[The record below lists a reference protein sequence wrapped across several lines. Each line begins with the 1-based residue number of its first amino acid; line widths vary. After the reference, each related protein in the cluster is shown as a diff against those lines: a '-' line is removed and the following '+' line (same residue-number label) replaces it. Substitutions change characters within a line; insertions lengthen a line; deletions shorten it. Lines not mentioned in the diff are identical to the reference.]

1 MNRKSTRKKRTENA
15 GASKRNLELTVITY
29 GFLAIFIAMCLYFA
43 YFLTFGAE
51 DFINNPYNA
60 RVSQFSDDVIRGDVL
75 SSDGEVL
82 ATTQVASDGSETRVY
97 PFGST
102 FAHAVGYNTNG
113 KSGVE
118 LDGNFNMLRS
128 HSFALT
134 RLLNDFTDTKDQ
146 GDSVV
151 TTLDAGMQK
160 TAYNAFGSYR
170 GAVVAIEPKTGKILC
185 LMSKPDFDP
194 GSIASNWEALNSDSD
209 SSVLL
214 NRATQGLY
222 PPGSTFKILTALE
235 YLNEGGKMSDAFDC
249 GGTYTENGYTIH
261 CYGNTSH
268 GNEDLKQAFA
278 KSCNVAFSQAGLSLD
293 LNKYKNLADNMLFNN
308 ELPTKLSN
316 VKKSSFD
323 LKKGDDPVLVMQ
335 TAIGQGDT
343 LVTPL
348 HMAMIAAAIE
358 NDGIVM
364 EPYIIDKVVNDNG
377 DLVRPYF
384 GDNYGAIISSEDA
397 KKLKKLMRAVV
408 TDGTGSALLSDN
420 YKAFGKTGSA
430 EYTSD
435 KNATHSWFVGFA
447 KKDGKEVAVAVIME
461 GAGSGSAHAVPVA
474 RAMFDNYFA
483 E

>member
-1 MNRKSTRKKRTENA
+1 MNKKRTTKKSN
-15 GASKRNLELTVITY
+15 NLEFAVITY
-29 GFLAIFIAMCLYFA
+29 GFLALFIAMCLYFA
-43 YFLTFGAE
+43 YYLTFGAE

-60 RVSQFSDDVIRGDVL
+60 RVSKFSENVIRGDIL
-75 SSDGEVL
+75 SSDGQVL
-82 ATTQVASDGSETRVY
+82 ATTQVAGDGTEVRSY
-97 PFGST
+97 PYGRI

-113 KSGVE
+113 KAGVE

-128 HSFALT
+128 HSFFLT
-134 RLLNDFTDTKDQ
+134 RLIHDFTDEKDQ

-151 TTLDAGMQK
+151 TTLDAGMQQA
-160 TAYNAFGSYR
+160 AYNAFGDYR
-170 GAVVAIEPKTGKILC
+170 GAVVAIEPSTGKILT

-235 YLNEGGKMSDAFDC
+235 YLNEKGHTDDTFDC
-249 GGTYTENGYTIH
+249 QGTYTENGYTIH

-268 GNEDLKQAFA
+268 GHEDLTQAFS
-278 KSCNVAFSQAGLSLD
+278 KSCNVAFSQAGLSLN
-293 LNKYKNLADNMLFNN
+293 LNKYHALAENMLFNKDI
-308 ELPTKLSN
+308 PTKLSN

-348 HMAMIAAAIE
+348 HMAMIAAAID
-358 NDGIVM
+358 NDGVVM

-377 DLVRPYF
+377 DLVRPF
-384 GDNYGAIISSEDA
+384 FAENYGAIISSDDA
-397 KKLKKLMRAVV
+397 KKLRKLMHSVV
-408 TDGTGSALLSDN
+408 TEGTGSALN
-420 YKAFGKTGSA
+420 TEAYKAYGKTGSA

-461 GAGSGSAHAVPVA
+461 GAGSGSSHAVPVA
-474 RAMFDNYFA
+474 RAMFDNYFSR

>member
-1 MNRKSTRKKRTENA
+1 MTMTRRVQAKKENSNTEFA
-15 GASKRNLELTVITY
+15 VITY
-29 GFLAIFIAMCLYFA
+29 GFLGLFIAMCLYFA
-43 YFLTFGAE
+43 YFITFGAE

-60 RVSQFSDDVIRGDVL
+60 RVSQFSENVIRGDIL

-82 ATTQVASDGSETRVY
+82 ATTQVSSDGSESRVY
-97 PFGST
+97 PYGRV
-102 FAHAVGYNTNG
+102 FAHAVGYNSNG
-113 KSGVE
+113 KAGVE

-134 RLLNDFTDTKDQ
+134 RLINDFTDTKDQ

-151 TTLDAGMQK
+151 TTLDAGMQQA
-160 TAYNAFGSYR
+160 AYNAFGNYR
-170 GAVVAIEPKTGKILC
+170 GAVVAIEPSTGRILT
-185 LMSKPDFDP
+185 LMSKPDFEP
-194 GSIASNWEALNSDSD
+194 VSIASNWEALNSDSD

-235 YLNEGGKMSDAFDC
+235 YLNEGGKKSDTFDC
-249 GGTYTENGYTIH
+249 QGTYTENGFTIH
-261 CYGNTSH
+261 CYGNTAH
-268 GNEDLKQAFA
+268 GQEDLTQAFA

-293 LNKYKNLADNMLFNN
+293 LNKYHNLAENMLFNRDI
-308 ELPTKLSN
+308 PTKLSN

-335 TAIGQGDT
+335 TAIGQGNT

-348 HMAMIAAAIE
+348 HMAMIAAAID

-377 DLVRPYF
+377 DLVRPNF
-384 GDNYGAIISSEDA
+384 GDTYGAIVSTEDA
-397 KKLKKLMRAVV
+397 KKLRKLMRAVV
-408 TDGTGSALLSDN
+408 TDGTGSALLSEN
-420 YKAFGKTGSA
+420 YKAYGKTGSA

-447 KKDGKEVAVAVIME
+447 KKEDREVAVAIIME
-461 GAGSGSAHAVPVA
+461 GAGSGSSHAVPVA
-474 RAMFDNYFA
+474 RAMFDNYFS

>member
-1 MNRKSTRKKRTENA
+1 MKKTRTTNKSNNKEFA
-15 GASKRNLELTVITY
+15 VITY
-29 GFLAIFIAMCLYFA
+29 GFLGLFIAMCVYFA

-60 RVSQFSDDVIRGDVL
+60 RVSKFSEDVIRGDVL
-75 SSDGEVL
+75 SSDGQVL
-82 ATTQVASDGSETRVY
+82 ATTQVAADGTEVRSYPYGRVV
-97 PFGST
+97 
-102 FAHAVGYNTNG
+102 AHAVGYNSNG
-113 KSGVE
+113 KAGVE

-134 RLLNDFTDTKDQ
+134 RLVNDFTGAKDQ

-151 TTLDAGMQK
+151 TTLDAGMQQA
-160 TAYNAFGSYR
+160 AYNAFGNYR
-170 GAVVAIEPKTGKILC
+170 GAVVAIEPSTGKILT

-194 GSIASNWEALNSDSD
+194 GSISANWEALNSDSD

-235 YLNEGGKMSDAFDC
+235 YLNEGKKTSDSFDC
-249 GGTYTENGYTIH
+249 NGTYTENGYTIH
-261 CYGNTSH
+261 CYGNTAH
-268 GNEDLKQAFA
+268 GHEDLTQAFS
-278 KSCNVAFSQAGLSLD
+278 KSCNVAFSQAGLALD
-293 LNKYKNLADNMLFNN
+293 LNKYHNLAENMLFNK

-323 LKKGDDPVLVMQ
+323 LKKGADPVLVMQ

-348 HMAMIAAAIE
+348 HMAMIAAAID

-364 EPYIIDKVVNDNG
+364 EPYMIDKVVNDNG
-377 DLVRPYF
+377 DLVRPFF
-384 GDNYGAIISSEDA
+384 GDTYGAIISSDDA
-397 KKLKKLMRAVV
+397 KKLRKLMRAVV
-408 TDGTGSALLSDN
+408 TDGTASALLSDD
-420 YKAFGKTGSA
+420 YKAYGKTGSA

-447 KKDGKEVAVAVIME
+447 KKDGKEVAVAVILE
-461 GAGSGSAHAVPVA
+461 GAGSGSSHAVPVA
-474 RAMFDNYFA
+474 RSMFDAYFSH
-483 E
+483 

>member
-1 MNRKSTRKKRTENA
+1 MSRTKKKKNTQI
-15 GASKRNLELTVITY
+15 SVITY
-29 GFLAIFIAMCLYFA
+29 GFLAVFIAMCVYFA

-60 RVSQFSDDVIRGDVL
+60 RVSKFSDEIIRGDIL

-82 ATTQVASDGSETRVY
+82 ATTNVSEDGSETRVY
-97 PFGST
+97 PYGRT

-118 LDGNFNMLRS
+118 LDGNFSMLRS

-134 RLLNDFTDTKDQ
+134 RLINDLRDEKNQ

-151 TTLDAGMQK
+151 TTLDAGLQQA
-160 TAYNAFGSYR
+160 AYNAFGDYR
-170 GAVVAIEPKTGKILC
+170 GAVVAIEPDTGKILC

-194 GSIASNWEALNSDSD
+194 GSIEANWEALNSDSD

-222 PPGSTFKILTALE
+222 PPGSTFKLLTAIE
-235 YLNEGGKMSDAFDC
+235 YLNEGGSTDDRFNC
-249 GGTYTENGYTIH
+249 QGEYTEGGYTIH
-261 CYGNTSH
+261 CYGNTAH
-268 GNEDLKQAFA
+268 GDEDLSQAFE

-293 LNKYKNLADNMLFNN
+293 INKYRNLAENMLFNKDI
-308 ELPTKLSN
+308 PTRLSN

-323 LKKGDDPVLVMQ
+323 LKKGDDEVLVMQ

-358 NDGIVM
+358 NEGVVM
-364 EPYIIDKVVNDNG
+364 EPYIIDSVVNDNG
-377 DLVRPYF
+377 DLVRAYF
-384 GDNYGAIISSEDA
+384 GSTYGSIMSSDDA
-397 KKLKKLMRAVV
+397 KTMRKLMRGVV
-408 TDGTGSALLSDN
+408 TEGTASALSTDA
-420 YKAFGKTGSA
+420 YKAYGKTGSA

-447 KKDGKEVAVAVIME
+447 KTDEKEIAVAVIME
-461 GAGSGSAHAVPVA
+461 GAGSGSSHAVPVA
-474 RAMFDNYFA
+474 RAMFDNYFSK
-483 E
+483 